1 MEYLRFWGGD
11 FLPIPPRV
19 DWISIL
25 SKNQASEV
33 GTHMRKI
40 FSAIVFIV
48 FFILISV
55 VINNLTYGISK
66 ALNISDDVLFIAGII
81 ISLTASFFITR
92 KIFKQPKGEDDSL
105 GN

>member
-1 MEYLRFWGGD
+1 MEYLRFRPGD
-11 FLPIPPRV
+11 FLPIPSPI

-25 SKNQASEV
+25 SKNQTSEV
-33 GTHMRKI
+33 ETHMRKI

-48 FFILISV
+48 CFILISV

-66 ALNISDDVLFIAGII
+66 ALNVSDDVLFIAGII
-81 ISLTASFFITR
+81 ISLTSSFFITR
-92 KIFKQPKGEDDSL
+92 KIFKQPKGQDASL